1 MKLKDLDILKVGNT
15 IGLVGAIY
23 SGEGKTL
30 LCYFPGEKE
39 GHPIDELDMDQAD
52 WMTFLRQ
59 TDVMEVEMLTKA
71 VDGTIT
77 KAIVRK
83 SQRNIEQNVS
93 WNVFR
98 RDNYTCRYCGKND
111 VPLTVDH
118 LVLWEDGGP
127 SVEAN
132 LTAACKK
139 CNKNRGNMK
148 YGEWIYSPY
157 YLKASSSLPQEVK
170 DKNIKVLETL
180 GSITLNTKVRSR

>member
-71 VDGTIT
+71 ADGTIT